1 MVQEPMQGQQAH
13 EAARQ
18 IAANAERGLII
29 VDADGHII
37 WTDARLKQRLD
48 GELSRLSLPLN
59 VADMRATRP
68 IIEGFVTTVDLEIGG
83 ETQQVCVI
91 QQAANEPVHDAGLQ
105 RIVHSI
111 EEVLAEPSWLTRTLI
126 DKVKARLQAAAPNPR
141 AADLKRLTAR
151 EREILGLVCEGCTD
165 AEMADILNLSQN
177 TVRNHLASLF
187 RKIGVN
193 RRSAAVIWARERAI
207 TKHDTLHSSA
217 LRDRAS
223 PLDGES
229 A

>member
-1 MVQEPMQGQQAH
+1 MVQEVMNDQQEH
-13 EAARQ
+13 EAAQQ
-18 IAANAERGLII
+18 IAATAERGLLI
-29 VDADGHII
+29 VDADGHIV

-48 GELSRLSLPLN
+48 GELSRLSLPLH
-59 VADMRATRP
+59 RAEQAARP
-68 IIEGFVTTVDLEIGG
+68 MIEGFVTTIDLEVAG

-91 QQAANEPVHDAGLQ
+91 QQAVNDQVHEASLQ
-105 RIVHSI
+105 RIVDSV
-111 EEVLAEPSWLTRTLI
+111 EEVLADPSWLTRALVE
-126 DKVKARLQAAAPNPR
+126 KVKARLQATTPSTRP
-141 AADLKRLTAR
+141 ADLKRLTAR

-165 AEMADILNLSQN
+165 AEMADILKLSQN

-207 TKHDTLHSSA
+207 TKHDTLDSSA
-217 LRDRAS
+217 LRDRA
-223 PLDGES
+223 PRLDDEN

>member
-1 MVQEPMQGQQAH
+1 MVQEVVNGQQEH
-13 EAARQ
+13 EAAQQ
-18 IAANAERGLII
+18 IAATAELGLLI
-29 VDADGHII
+29 VDADGQIV

-48 GELSRLSLPLN
+48 GELNRLSLPLN
-59 VADMRATRP
+59 RSGAHAARP
-68 IIEGFVTTVDLEIGG
+68 MIEGFVTTIDLEVAG

-91 QQAANEPVHDAGLQ
+91 QQAVNDQVHEASLQ
-105 RIVHSI
+105 RIVDSV
-111 EEVLAEPSWLTRTLI
+111 EEVLADPSWLTRALVE
-126 DKVKARLQAAAPNPR
+126 KVKARLQATTPSTRP
-141 AADLKRLTAR
+141 ADLKRLTAR

-165 AEMADILNLSQN
+165 AEMADILKLSQN

-207 TKHDTLHSSA
+207 TKHDTLDSSA
-217 LRDRAS
+217 VRDRALR
-223 PLDGES
+223 LDDEN

>member
-1 MVQEPMQGQQAH
+1 VVH
-13 EAARQ
+13 
-18 IAANAERGLII
+18 
-29 VDADGHII
+29 
-37 WTDARLKQRLD
+37 
-48 GELSRLSLPLN
+48 
-59 VADMRATRP
+59 
-68 IIEGFVTTVDLEIGG
+68 
-83 ETQQVCVI
+83 
-91 QQAANEPVHDAGLQ
+91 EPVHEAGLQ

-126 DKVKARLQAAAPNPR
+126 DKVKARLQAAAPHPQP
-141 AADLKRLTAR
+141 ADLKRLTAR

-217 LRDRAS
+217 LRDRA
-223 PLDGES
+223 PPVDGES